1 MTIYLEAIIIYIYCR
16 CNIFHLIQLM
26 AILQR
31 RAIPKEET
39 QAERLMEIPN
49 VDQ

>member
-1 MTIYLEAIIIYIYCR
+1 MTIYLEAIIIFIY
-16 CNIFHLIQLM
+16 IFHLIQLM
-26 AILQR
+26 AILRR

-39 QAERLMEIPN
+39 QAERLIEIPN